1 MILSILKKI
10 IGSKNNRDLRR
21 IRKTV
26 AEINSLEE
34 SLKLFSDKDLRE
46 KTNQF
51 RDRLASGEQ
60 LDEMLAEAFATV
72 RETSRRVLAMRHFD
86 VQLIGG
92 ITLHEGRIAEMR
104 TGEGKTLAATLSAY
118 LNALPAKGVHI
129 ITVNDYLAKR
139 DAQWMLPLYRA
150 LGLSLGVIQSH
161 RGGNEASSFYCSA
174 DDENGLTVS
183 TRKEAYAAD
192 ITYGTNN
199 EFGFDYLRDNMAVSS
214 EQLVQGE
221 LFYSVIDE
229 VDSILVDEARTPLI
243 ISGKVSDSTKW
254 YSDFTRIVKGMKRD
268 VHYEIDEAKK
278 QVHTTEVGVEY
289 VESKLGIKNLY
300 ENTQTNFIHYLT
312 ATLRAKTI
320 FTKDVDYIIADGQIK
335 IVDEFTGRVLE
346 GRRYSDGL
354 HQALEAKENVKIQD
368 ENQTLASITYQNYF
382 RMYENLAG
390 MTGTAKTEEEE
401 FVQIYNLEVVEIPTN
416 LPIQRSDQQDAV
428 YKTNSAKLDAVIEDI
443 KLRNTKGQPI
453 LLGTVSVEAS
463 EEISK
468 LLTSKGIVHN
478 VLNAKNHEEEAN
490 IVAQAG
496 RLGAVTVATNMAG
509 RGVDIKLGG
518 NPEDMAIQLQI
529 KENQQDNP
537 NFLKTKIVEFESKVE
552 KEKQDVLEL
561 GGLYVLG
568 TERHESRRIDNQLRG
583 RSGRQGDP
591 GESRFYISLQ
601 DDLMRRFQGERIE
614 SIMNKLNLP
623 DEERIEQSMVTKSIE
638 RAQAQVESL
647 NFEIRKNVLKF
658 DQVLN
663 QQRDVIYKWRRELL
677 RSESIHDLIEGWFE
691 DVVDLISK
699 NIENYKKSYES
710 LDQFKD
716 LVENE
721 LSELLSDA
729 AKNKLFQNLE
739 INDNLDIEK
748 SLKDL
753 FYDNE
758 KQDENNFWNL
768 ARGSALS
775 FIDQSWKDHLA
786 EMDYLRSGIGL
797 RAMGQ
802 RDPLVEYQNEGY
814 DLFEELID
822 NVKFSVIR
830 ILLNFDKNLIVQ
842 KEKNIDDNVK
852 EKTITKDKIGRNDP
866 CYCGSGKKYKKC
878 GMVDACIKK
887 S

>member
-1 MILSILKKI
+1 MSIFKKVLSV
-10 IGSKNNRDLRR
+10 GSGKLASELND
-21 IRKTV
+21 V
-26 AEINSLEE
+26 VQAINDKEKE
-34 SLKLFSDKDLRE
+34 FELFSDEEIKVNFQDLSKKLNGDPQNIE
-46 KTNQF
+46 V
-51 RDRLASGEQ
+51 
-60 LDEMLAEAFATV
+60 EAFAYI
-72 RETSRRVLAMRHFD
+72 REAAKRTLGQRHYD
-86 VQLIGG
+86 VQIFGG
-92 ITLHEGRIAEMR
+92 LVLLRNKIAEMK
-104 TGEGKTLAATLSAY
+104 TGEGKTLVSTLPIS
-118 LNALPAKGVHI
+118 LMALFKKGVHVV
-129 ITVNDYLAKR
+129 TVNEYLAKR
-139 DAQWMLPLYRA
+139 DAEWMSPIYNF
-150 LGLSLGVIQSH
+150 LGLEV
-161 RGGNEASSFYCSA
+161 
-174 DDENGLTVS
+174 GLIHS
-183 TRKEAYAAD
+183 NQDSEEKNKAYKKD

-199 EFGFDYLRDNMAVSS
+199 EFGFDYLRDNMAISS

-254 YSDFTRIVKGMKRD
+254 YSEFTKIVKGMKKD
-268 VHYEIDEAKK
+268 IHYEIDEAKK
-278 QVHTTEVGVEY
+278 QVHTTEIGVEY
-289 VESKLGIKNLY
+289 VESKLGITNLY
-300 ENTQTNFIHYLT
+300 ENTKTNFIHYLT

-320 FTKDVDYIIADGQIK
+320 FVKDVDYIVADGQIK

-390 MTGTAKTEEEE
+390 MTGTAKTEEDE

-416 LPIQRSDQQDAV
+416 LPIQRADQQDAV
-428 YKTNSAKLDAVIEDI
+428 YKTNKAKLDAVIEDI
-443 KLRNTKGQPI
+443 QIRNQNGQPI

-478 VLNAKNHEEEAN
+478 VLNAKNHQQEAN
-490 IVAQAG
+490 IIAQAG
-496 RLGAVTVATNMAG
+496 KLGAVTVATNMAG

-518 NPEDMAIQLQI
+518 NPEEMALQLQI
-529 KENQQDNP
+529 NENELDNP
-537 NFLKTKIVEFESKVE
+537 NYLKSKILELEENVKKE
-552 KEKQDVLEL
+552 KEKVLSL

-601 DDLMRRFQGERIE
+601 DELMRRFQGERIE

-677 RSESIHDLIEGWFE
+677 RSENINELIESWLK
-691 DVVDLISK
+691 DVLEIVAN
-699 NIENYKKSYES
+699 NIESYKKNYEN
-710 LDQFKD
+710 LEHFNE
-716 LVENE
+716 LVDNE
-721 LSELLSDA
+721 LSELLSDSV
-729 AKNKLFQNLE
+729 KSKFLKDIE
-739 INDNLDIEK
+739 INDNLDIF
-748 SLKDL
+748 KDL
-753 FYDNE
+753 ENLFDYNK
-758 KQDENNFWNL
+758 KQDSDNFWNL

-775 FIDQSWKDHLA
+775 FIDQSWKDHLS

-814 DLFEELID
+814 DLFEELIN

-852 EKTITKDKIGRNDP
+852 EKVITKDKIGRNDT

-878 GMVDACIKK
+878 GLVNKCIKK

>member
-1 MILSILKKI
+1 LSIFKRILSV
-10 IGSKNNRDLRR
+10 GSGKLASELND
-21 IRKTV
+21 V
-26 AEINSLEE
+26 VQAINDKEKE
-34 SLKLFSDKDLRE
+34 FELFSDEEIKLNFQELSKKLNGDPQSIE
-46 KTNQF
+46 V
-51 RDRLASGEQ
+51 
-60 LDEMLAEAFATV
+60 EAFAYI
-72 RETSRRVLAMRHFD
+72 REAAKRTLGQRHYD
-86 VQLIGG
+86 VQLFGG
-92 ITLHEGRIAEMR
+92 LVLLRNKIAEMK
-104 TGEGKTLAATLSAY
+104 TGEGKTLVSTLPIS
-118 LNALPAKGVHI
+118 LMALFKKGVHVV
-129 ITVNDYLAKR
+129 TVNEYLAKR
-139 DAQWMLPLYRA
+139 DAEWMSPIYNF
-150 LGLSLGVIQSH
+150 LGLEV
-161 RGGNEASSFYCSA
+161 
-174 DDENGLTVS
+174 GLIHS
-183 TRKEAYAAD
+183 NQDPAEKNQAYKKD

-199 EFGFDYLRDNMAVSS
+199 EFGFDYLRDNMAISR

-254 YSDFTRIVKGMKRD
+254 YSEFTKIVKGMKRD
-268 VHYEIDEAKK
+268 IHYEIDEAKK
-278 QVHTTEVGVEY
+278 QVHTTELGVEY
-289 VESKLGIKNLY
+289 VESKLGISNLY
-300 ENTQTNFIHYLT
+300 ENTKTNFIHYLT

-320 FTKDVDYIIADGQIK
+320 YVKDVDYIIGDGQIK

-390 MTGTAKTEEEE
+390 MTGTAKTEEDE

-416 LPIQRSDQQDAV
+416 LPVQRVDQQDAV
-428 YKTNSAKLDAVIEDI
+428 YKTNKAKLEAVIEDI
-443 KLRNTKGQPI
+443 KIRNQNGQPI

-468 LLTSKGIVHN
+468 ILTSKGIVHN
-478 VLNAKNHEEEAN
+478 VLNAKNHEQEAN
-490 IVAQAG
+490 IIAQAG
-496 RLGAVTVATNMAG
+496 KLGAVTVATNMAG

-518 NPEDMAIQLQI
+518 NADEMALQLQI
-529 KENQQDNP
+529 NEEKLENP
-537 NFLKTKIVEFESKVE
+537 NYLKSKIKKLEDNVE
-552 KEKQDVLEL
+552 KEKEKVLSL

-601 DDLMRRFQGERIE
+601 DELMRRFQGERIE

-623 DEERIEQSMVTKSIE
+623 DDERIEQSMVTKSIE

-677 RSESIHDLIEGWFE
+677 RSENISSLIEGWLS
-691 DVVDLISK
+691 DVLETVAN
-699 NIENYKKSYES
+699 NIESFKKSYEN
-710 LDQFKD
+710 LEHFNE

-721 LSELLSDA
+721 LGELLSDLA
-729 AKNKLFQNLE
+729 RGKFLKNLE
-739 INDNLDIEK
+739 INDDLDIY
-748 SLKDL
+748 KDL
-753 FYDNE
+753 ENLFNDNE
-758 KQDENNFWNL
+758 NQDKENFWRL

-814 DLFEELID
+814 DLFEELIN

-830 ILLNFDKNLIVQ
+830 ILLNFDKTLIVQ

-852 EKTITKDKIGRNDP
+852 DKVIAKDKIGRNDP
-866 CYCGSGKKYKKC
+866 CYCGSGKKFKKC
-878 GMVDACIKK
+878 GLVDKCIKK

>member
-1 MILSILKKI
+1 MSIFKKVLSV
-10 IGSKNNRDLRR
+10 GSGKLASELND
-21 IRKTV
+21 V
-26 AEINSLEE
+26 VQAINDKEKE
-34 SLKLFSDKDLRE
+34 FELFSDEEIKVNFQNLSKKLNGDPHNIE
-46 KTNQF
+46 V
-51 RDRLASGEQ
+51 
-60 LDEMLAEAFATV
+60 EAFAYI
-72 RETSRRVLAMRHFD
+72 REAAKRTLGQRHYD
-86 VQLIGG
+86 VQLFGG
-92 ITLHEGRIAEMR
+92 LVLLRNKIAEMK
-104 TGEGKTLAATLSAY
+104 TGEGKTLVSTLPIS
-118 LNALPAKGVHI
+118 LMALFKKGVHVV
-129 ITVNDYLAKR
+129 TVNEYLAKR
-139 DAQWMLPLYRA
+139 DAEWMSPIYNF
-150 LGLSLGVIQSH
+150 LGLDV
-161 RGGNEASSFYCSA
+161 
-174 DDENGLTVS
+174 GLIHS
-183 TRKEAYAAD
+183 NQDPEEKNQAYKKD

-199 EFGFDYLRDNMAVSS
+199 EFGFDYLRDNMAISS

-254 YSDFTRIVKGMKRD
+254 YSEFTKIVKGMKRD

-278 QVHTTEVGVEY
+278 QVHTTELGVEF
-289 VESKLGIKNLY
+289 VESKLGISNLY
-300 ENTQTNFIHYLT
+300 ENTKTNFIHYLT

-320 FTKDVDYIIADGQIK
+320 YVKDVDYIVSDGQIK

-354 HQALEAKENVKIQD
+354 HQALEAKENVRIQD

-416 LPIQRSDQQDAV
+416 LPIQRADQQDAV
-428 YKTNSAKLDAVIEDI
+428 YKTNKAKLDAVIEDI
-443 KLRNTKGQPI
+443 KLRNQNGQPV

-468 LLTSKGIVHN
+468 ILTSKGIVHN
-478 VLNAKNHEEEAN
+478 VLNAKNHEQEAN
-490 IVAQAG
+490 IIAQAG
-496 RLGAVTVATNMAG
+496 KLGAVTVATNMAG

-518 NPEDMAIQLQI
+518 NAEEMALQLQI
-529 KENQQDNP
+529 NENEQDNP
-537 NFLKTKIVEFESKVE
+537 NYLESKISELEENVEIE
-552 KEKQDVLEL
+552 KEKVLSL

-601 DDLMRRFQGERIE
+601 DELMRRFQGERIE
-614 SIMNKLNLP
+614 SIMTKLNLP
-623 DEERIEQSMVTKSIE
+623 DDERIEQSMVTKSIE

-677 RSESIHDLIEGWFE
+677 RSQNINSLIEGWLS
-691 DVVDLISK
+691 DVLETVAN
-699 NIENYKKSYES
+699 NIDSYKKTYEN
-710 LDQFKD
+710 LEHF
-716 LVENE
+716 NE
-721 LSELLSDA
+721 LVNDELGELLSDSVRSKFI
-729 AKNKLFQNLE
+729 KNLQ
-739 INDNLDIEK
+739 INDDLDIY
-748 SLKDL
+748 KDL
-753 FYDNE
+753 EDLFNENE
-758 KQDENNFWNL
+758 KQDTDNFWNL

-775 FIDQSWKDHLA
+775 FIDQSWKDHLS

-814 DLFEELID
+814 DLFEDLIN

-842 KEKNIDDNVK
+842 KDKNIDDNVK
-852 EKTITKDKIGRNDP
+852 EKVITKDKIGRNDP

-878 GMVDACIKK
+878 GLVDKCIKK

>member
-1 MILSILKKI
+1 MSIFKKVLSVGSGKLATELNSIVDAINDKEQEFEKLSDEEIKTNFQNLSSQLNDNPLSIE
-10 IGSKNNRDLRR
+10 
-21 IRKTV
+21 V
-26 AEINSLEE
+26 
-34 SLKLFSDKDLRE
+34 
-46 KTNQF
+46 
-51 RDRLASGEQ
+51 
-60 LDEMLAEAFATV
+60 EAFAYI
-72 RETSRRVLAMRHFD
+72 REAAKRTIGQRHYD
-86 VQLIGG
+86 VQIFGG
-92 ITLHEGRIAEMR
+92 LVLLRNKITEMK
-104 TGEGKTLAATLSAY
+104 TGEGKTLVSTLPIS
-118 LNALPAKGVHI
+118 LMALFKKGVHVV
-129 ITVNDYLAKR
+129 TVNEYLAKR
-139 DAQWMLPLYRA
+139 DAEWMSPIYEF
-150 LGLSLGVIQSH
+150 LGLEVGLIHSNQDPVDK
-161 RGGNEASSFYCSA
+161 SS
-174 DDENGLTVS
+174 
-183 TRKEAYAAD
+183 AYKKD

-199 EFGFDYLRDNMAVSS
+199 EFGFDYLRDNMAVAS
-214 EQLVQGE
+214 EQLVQGD

-278 QVHTTEVGVEY
+278 QVHTTEAGVEY
-289 VESKLGIKNLY
+289 VESKLGISNLY

-320 FTKDVDYIIADGQIK
+320 FTKDVDYIISDGQIK

-416 LPIQRSDQQDAV
+416 LPIQRMDQQDAV
-428 YKTNSAKLDAVIEDI
+428 YKTNSAKLDAVIQDI
-443 KLRNTKGQPI
+443 QMRNNNGQPI

-468 LLTSKGIVHN
+468 ILTSKGIVHN
-478 VLNAKNHEEEAN
+478 VLNAKNHEQEAH
-490 IVAQAG
+490 IISQAG

-518 NPEDMAIQLQI
+518 NPEEMAIQQQI

-537 NFLKTKIVEFESKVE
+537 NFLNSKILEFESEVE
-552 KEKQDVLEL
+552 QEKKEVLAL

-601 DDLMRRFQGERIE
+601 DELMRRFQGERIE

-677 RSESIHDLIEGWFE
+677 RSESIHNLIQGWFE
-691 DVVDLISK
+691 DVVDIISK
-699 NIENYKKSYES
+699 NIDNFKKSYES
-710 LDQFKD
+710 LDQFRD

-721 LSELLSDA
+721 LNELLSDSS
-729 AKNKLFQNLE
+729 KNKLFQNLE
-739 INDNLDIEK
+739 INDNLDIEN

-758 KQDENNFWNL
+758 KQDEMNFWNL

-775 FIDQSWKDHLA
+775 FIDQSWKNHLA

-822 NVKFSVIR
+822 NVKFSVVR
-830 ILLNFDKNLIVQ
+830 LLLNFDKNLIVK
-842 KEKNIDDNVK
+842 KENNTNDKVED
-852 EKTITKDKIGRNDP
+852 KTIIKDKIGRNDP

>member
-1 MILSILKKI
+1 MSIFKKVLSV
-10 IGSKNNRDLRR
+10 GSGKLASELNDVVR
-21 IRKTV
+21 
-26 AEINSLEE
+26 AINDKEKE
-34 SLKLFSDKDLRE
+34 FELFSDEEIKVNFQDLSKKLNGDPQSIE
-46 KTNQF
+46 V
-51 RDRLASGEQ
+51 
-60 LDEMLAEAFATV
+60 EAFAYI
-72 RETSRRVLAMRHFD
+72 REAAKRTLGQRHYD
-86 VQLIGG
+86 VQLFGG
-92 ITLHEGRIAEMR
+92 LVLLRNKIAEMK
-104 TGEGKTLAATLSAY
+104 TGEGKTLVSTLPIS
-118 LNALPAKGVHI
+118 LMALFKKGVHVV
-129 ITVNDYLAKR
+129 TVNEYLAKR
-139 DAQWMLPLYRA
+139 DAEWMSPIYNF
-150 LGLSLGVIQSH
+150 LGLEV
-161 RGGNEASSFYCSA
+161 
-174 DDENGLTVS
+174 GLIYS
-183 TRKEAYAAD
+183 KQDPEEKNQAYKKD

-199 EFGFDYLRDNMAVSS
+199 EFGFDYLRDNMAISS

-254 YSDFTRIVKGMKRD
+254 YSEFTKIVKGMKRD
-268 VHYEIDEAKK
+268 IHYEIDEAKK
-278 QVHTTEVGVEY
+278 QVHTTELGVEY
-289 VESKLGIKNLY
+289 VESKLGIPNLY
-300 ENTQTNFIHYLT
+300 ENTKTNFIHYLT

-320 FTKDVDYIIADGQIK
+320 FVKDVDYIVADGQIK

-416 LPIQRSDQQDAV
+416 LPIQRVDQQDAV
-428 YKTNSAKLDAVIEDI
+428 YKTNKAKLDAVIEDI
-443 KLRNTKGQPI
+443 KLRNKNGQPI

-468 LLTSKGIVHN
+468 MLTSKGIVHN
-478 VLNAKNHEEEAN
+478 VLNAKNHEQEAG
-490 IVAQAG
+490 IIAQAG
-496 RLGAVTVATNMAG
+496 KLGAVTVATNMAG

-518 NPEDMAIQLQI
+518 NPEEMAIQLQI
-529 KENQQDNP
+529 NENELDNP
-537 NFLKTKIVEFESKVE
+537 NYLKSKVLDLEENVE
-552 KEKQDVLEL
+552 KEKEKILSL

-601 DDLMRRFQGERIE
+601 DELMRRFQGERIE

-623 DEERIEQSMVTKSIE
+623 DDERIEQSMVTKSIE

-677 RSESIHDLIEGWFE
+677 RSANIDDLIEGWLS
-691 DVVDLISK
+691 DVLETVAN
-699 NIENYKKSYES
+699 NIESYKKSYEN
-710 LDQFKD
+710 LENFNE

-721 LSELLSDA
+721 LGELLSDSIRSKFL
-729 AKNKLFQNLE
+729 KNLQ
-739 INDNLDIEK
+739 INDDLDIFN
-748 SLKDL
+748 DL
-753 FYDNE
+753 ENLFNE
-758 KQDENNFWNL
+758 NKKQDRDNFWNL

-775 FIDQSWKDHLA
+775 FIDQSWKDHLS

-802 RDPLVEYQNEGY
+802 RDPLVEYQNEGF
-814 DLFEELID
+814 DLFEELIN

-830 ILLNFDKNLIVQ
+830 ILLNFDNNLIVK

-852 EKTITKDKIGRNDP
+852 EKVITKDKIGRNDP

-878 GMVDACIKK
+878 GLVDKCIKK

>member
-1 MILSILKKI
+1 MSIFKRVLSV
-10 IGSKNNRDLRR
+10 GSGKLVSELND
-21 IRKTV
+21 V
-26 AEINSLEE
+26 VQAINDKEKE
-34 SLKLFSDKDLRE
+34 FELFSDEEIKLNFQELSKKLNGDPQSIE
-46 KTNQF
+46 V
-51 RDRLASGEQ
+51 
-60 LDEMLAEAFATV
+60 EAFAYI
-72 RETSRRVLAMRHFD
+72 REAAKRTLGQRHYD
-86 VQLIGG
+86 VQLFGG
-92 ITLHEGRIAEMR
+92 LVLLRNKIAEMK
-104 TGEGKTLAATLSAY
+104 TGEGKTLVSTLPIS
-118 LNALPAKGVHI
+118 LMALFKKGVHVV
-129 ITVNDYLAKR
+129 TVNEYLAKR
-139 DAQWMLPLYRA
+139 DAEWMSPIYNF
-150 LGLSLGVIQSH
+150 LGLEV
-161 RGGNEASSFYCSA
+161 
-174 DDENGLTVS
+174 GLIHS
-183 TRKEAYAAD
+183 NQDPAEKNQAYKKD

-199 EFGFDYLRDNMAVSS
+199 EFGFDYLRDNMAISR

-254 YSDFTRIVKGMKRD
+254 YSEFTKIVKGMKRD
-268 VHYEIDEAKK
+268 IHYEIDEAKK
-278 QVHTTEVGVEY
+278 QVHTTELGVEY
-289 VESKLGIKNLY
+289 VESKLGISNLY
-300 ENTQTNFIHYLT
+300 ENTKTNFIHYLT

-320 FTKDVDYIIADGQIK
+320 YLKDVDYIIGDGQIK

-416 LPIQRSDQQDAV
+416 LPVQRVDQQDAV
-428 YKTNSAKLDAVIEDI
+428 YKTNKAKLEAVIEDI
-443 KLRNTKGQPI
+443 RIRNQNGQPI

-468 LLTSKGIVHN
+468 ILTSKGIIHN
-478 VLNAKNHEEEAN
+478 VLNAKNHEQEAN
-490 IVAQAG
+490 IIAQAG
-496 RLGAVTVATNMAG
+496 KLGAVTVATNMAG

-518 NPEDMAIQLQI
+518 NADEMALQLQI
-529 KENQQDNP
+529 KEEKVENP
-537 NFLKTKIVEFESKVE
+537 NYLISKIKELEDNVE
-552 KEKQDVLEL
+552 KEKEKVLSL

-601 DDLMRRFQGERIE
+601 DELMRRFQGERIE

-623 DEERIEQSMVTKSIE
+623 DDERIEQSMVTKSIE

-677 RSESIHDLIEGWFE
+677 RSENISSLIEGWLS
-691 DVVDLISK
+691 DVLETVAN
-699 NIENYKKSYES
+699 NIESFKKSYDNLEH
-710 LDQFKD
+710 FNE

-721 LSELLSDA
+721 LGELLSDLVRS
-729 AKNKLFQNLE
+729 KFLKNLE
-739 INDNLDIEK
+739 INDDLDIY
-748 SLKDL
+748 KDLENL

-758 KQDENNFWNL
+758 NQDKENFWRL

-775 FIDQSWKDHLA
+775 FIDQSWKDHLS

-814 DLFEELID
+814 DLFEELIN

-830 ILLNFDKNLIVQ
+830 ILLNFDKTFIVQ

-852 EKTITKDKIGRNDP
+852 DKVIAKDKIGRNDP
-866 CYCGSGKKYKKC
+866 CYCGSGKKFKKC
-878 GMVDACIKK
+878 GLVDKCIKK

>member
-1 MILSILKKI
+1 MSV
-10 IGSKNNRDLRR
+10 GSGK
-21 IRKTV
+21 
-26 AEINSLEE
+26 
-34 SLKLFSDKDLRE
+34 
-46 KTNQF
+46 
-51 RDRLASGEQ
+51 LASELNTIVEAINDKEQ
-60 LDEMLAEAFATV
+60 EFEKLSDEEIKSNFQNLSNQLSGNPLNIEVEAFAYT
-72 RETSRRVLAMRHFD
+72 REAAKRTLGQRHYD
-86 VQLIGG
+86 VQLFGG
-92 ITLHEGRIAEMR
+92 LVLLRNKIAEMK
-104 TGEGKTLAATLSAY
+104 TGEGKTLVSTLPIS
-118 LNALPAKGVHI
+118 LMALFKKGVHVV
-129 ITVNDYLAKR
+129 TVNEYLAKR
-139 DAQWMLPLYRA
+139 DAEWMSPIYEF
-150 LGLSLGVIQSH
+150 LGLEV
-161 RGGNEASSFYCSA
+161 
-174 DDENGLTVS
+174 GLIHSNQDPTDK
-183 TRKEAYAAD
+183 TAAYKKD

-199 EFGFDYLRDNMAVSS
+199 EFGFDYLRDNMAVAS
-214 EQLVQGE
+214 EQLVQGD

-268 VHYEIDEAKK
+268 IHYEIDEAKK

-289 VESKLGIKNLY
+289 VESKLGILNLY

-320 FTKDVDYIIADGQIK
+320 FTKDVDYIVSDGQIK

-401 FVQIYNLEVVEIPTN
+401 FVQIYNLEVIEIPTN
-416 LPIQRSDQQDAV
+416 LPIQRMDQQDAV
-428 YKTNSAKLDAVIEDI
+428 YKTNSAKLDAVIQDI
-443 KLRNTKGQPI
+443 KVRNNNGQPI

-468 LLTSKGIVHN
+468 ILTSKGIVHN
-478 VLNAKNHEEEAN
+478 VLNAKNHEQEAH
-490 IVAQAG
+490 IIAQAG

-518 NPEDMAIQLQI
+518 NPEEMAIQQQI
-529 KENQQDNP
+529 KENQEDNP
-537 NFLKTKIVEFESKVE
+537 NYLKSKILEFESKVE
-552 KEKQDVLEL
+552 QEKNKVLEL

-691 DVVDLISK
+691 DVVDIISK

-721 LSELLSDA
+721 LSELLSDSS
-729 AKNKLFQNLE
+729 KNKLFQNLE

-748 SLKDL
+748 SLKEL

-830 ILLNFDKNLIVQ
+830 LLLNFDKNLIVK
-842 KEKNIDDNVK
+842 KENNIGDKVED
-852 EKTITKDKIGRNDP
+852 KTITKDKIGRNDP

-878 GMVDACIKK
+878 GMVNACIKK

>member
-1 MILSILKKI
+1 MSIFKKVLSV
-10 IGSKNNRDLRR
+10 GSGKLASELND
-21 IRKTV
+21 V
-26 AEINSLEE
+26 VQAINDKEKDFE
-34 SLKLFSDKDLRE
+34 LFSDEEIKVNFQDLSKKLNGDPQSIE
-46 KTNQF
+46 V
-51 RDRLASGEQ
+51 
-60 LDEMLAEAFATV
+60 EAFAYI
-72 RETSRRVLAMRHFD
+72 REAAKRTLGQRHYD
-86 VQLIGG
+86 VQLFGG
-92 ITLHEGRIAEMR
+92 LVLLRNKIAEMK
-104 TGEGKTLAATLSAY
+104 TGEGKTLVSTLPIS
-118 LNALPAKGVHI
+118 LMALFKKGVHVV
-129 ITVNDYLAKR
+129 TVNEYLAKR
-139 DAQWMLPLYRA
+139 DAEWMSPIYNF
-150 LGLSLGVIQSH
+150 LGLEV
-161 RGGNEASSFYCSA
+161 
-174 DDENGLTVS
+174 GLIHS
-183 TRKEAYAAD
+183 NQDPAEKNQAYKKD

-199 EFGFDYLRDNMAVSS
+199 EFGFDYLRDNMAISG

-254 YSDFTRIVKGMKRD
+254 YSEFTKIVKGMKRD
-268 VHYEIDEAKK
+268 IHYEIDEAKK
-278 QVHTTEVGVEY
+278 QVHTTELGVEY
-289 VESKLGIKNLY
+289 VESKLGIPNLY
-300 ENTQTNFIHYLT
+300 ENTKTNFIHYLT

-320 FTKDVDYIIADGQIK
+320 FVKDVDYIVADGQIK

-416 LPIQRSDQQDAV
+416 LPIQRADQQDAV
-428 YKTNSAKLDAVIEDI
+428 YKTNKAKLDAVIEDI
-443 KLRNTKGQPI
+443 KHRNENGQPI

-478 VLNAKNHEEEAN
+478 VLNAKNHEQEAN
-490 IVAQAG
+490 IIAQAG
-496 RLGAVTVATNMAG
+496 KLGAVTVATNMAG

-518 NPEDMAIQLQI
+518 NADEMALQLQI
-529 KENQQDNP
+529 NENELDNS
-537 NFLKTKIVEFESKVE
+537 NYLKSKIVELEENVE
-552 KEKQDVLEL
+552 KEKEKVLSL

-601 DDLMRRFQGERIE
+601 DELMRRFQGERIE

-623 DEERIEQSMVTKSIE
+623 DDERIEQSMVTKSIE

-677 RSESIHDLIEGWFE
+677 RSENINNLIEGWLS
-691 DVVDLISK
+691 DVLETVSN
-699 NIENYKKSYES
+699 NIDSYKKSYEN
-710 LDQFKD
+710 LEHFNE

-721 LSELLSDA
+721 LGELLSDSVKSKFL
-729 AKNKLFQNLE
+729 KNIQINDDLE
-739 INDNLDIEK
+739 IY
-748 SLKDL
+748 KDL
-753 FYDNE
+753 ESLFDYNK
-758 KQDENNFWNL
+758 KQDSDNFWNL

-775 FIDQSWKDHLA
+775 FIDQSWKDHLS

-814 DLFEELID
+814 DLFEELIN

-830 ILLNFDKNLIVQ
+830 ILLNFDKTLIVQ

-852 EKTITKDKIGRNDP
+852 EKVITKDKIGRNDP

-878 GMVDACIKK
+878 GLVNKCIKK

>member
-1 MILSILKKI
+1 MSIFKKVLSV
-10 IGSKNNRDLRR
+10 GSGKLASELND
-21 IRKTV
+21 V
-26 AEINSLEE
+26 VQAINDKEKE
-34 SLKLFSDKDLRE
+34 FELFSDEEIKVNFQDLSQKLNGDPQSIE
-46 KTNQF
+46 V
-51 RDRLASGEQ
+51 
-60 LDEMLAEAFATV
+60 EAFAYI
-72 RETSRRVLAMRHFD
+72 REAAKRTLGQRHYD
-86 VQLIGG
+86 VQLFGG
-92 ITLHEGRIAEMR
+92 LVLLRNKIAEMK
-104 TGEGKTLAATLSAY
+104 TGEGKTLVSTLPIS
-118 LNALPAKGVHI
+118 LMALFKKGVHVV
-129 ITVNDYLAKR
+129 TVNEYLAKR
-139 DAQWMLPLYRA
+139 DAEWMSPIYNF
-150 LGLSLGVIQSH
+150 LGLDV
-161 RGGNEASSFYCSA
+161 
-174 DDENGLTVS
+174 GLIHS
-183 TRKEAYAAD
+183 NQDPEEKNQAYKKD

-199 EFGFDYLRDNMAVSS
+199 EFGFDYLRDNMAISS

-254 YSDFTRIVKGMKRD
+254 YSEFTKIVKGMKRD

-278 QVHTTEVGVEY
+278 QVHTTELGVEF
-289 VESKLGIKNLY
+289 VESKLGISNLY
-300 ENTQTNFIHYLT
+300 ENTKTNFIHYLT

-320 FTKDVDYIIADGQIK
+320 FVKDVDYIVSDGQIK

-354 HQALEAKENVKIQD
+354 HQALEAKENVRIQD

-416 LPIQRSDQQDAV
+416 LPIQRADQQDAV
-428 YKTNSAKLDAVIEDI
+428 YKTNNAKLDAVIEDI
-443 KLRNTKGQPI
+443 KLRNQNGQPI

-468 LLTSKGIVHN
+468 ILTSKGIVHN
-478 VLNAKNHEEEAN
+478 VLNAKNHEQEAN
-490 IVAQAG
+490 IIAQAG

-518 NPEDMAIQLQI
+518 NAEEMALQLQI
-529 KENQQDNP
+529 NENQQDNP
-537 NFLKTKIVEFESKVE
+537 NYLESKISELEEKVSIE
-552 KEKQDVLEL
+552 KEKVLSL

-601 DDLMRRFQGERIE
+601 DELMRRFQGERIE
-614 SIMNKLNLP
+614 SIMTKLNLP
-623 DEERIEQSMVTKSIE
+623 DDERIEQSMVTKSIE

-677 RSESIHDLIEGWFE
+677 RSKNINGLIEGWLS
-691 DVVDLISK
+691 DVLETVAN
-699 NIENYKKSYES
+699 NIDSYKKTYEN
-710 LDQFKD
+710 LEHFNE

-721 LSELLSDA
+721 LGELLSDSVRSKFL
-729 AKNKLFQNLE
+729 KNLQ
-739 INDNLDIEK
+739 INDNLDIYKNLEN
-748 SLKDL
+748 L
-753 FYDNE
+753 FNENE
-758 KQDENNFWNL
+758 KQDVDNFWNL

-775 FIDQSWKDHLA
+775 FIDQSWKDHLS

-814 DLFEELID
+814 DLFEELIN

-842 KEKNIDDNVK
+842 KDKNIDDNVK
-852 EKTITKDKIGRNDP
+852 EKVITKDKIGRNDP

-878 GMVDACIKK
+878 GLVDKCIKK